1 MIYAT
6 SVPLIDHRQ
15 QPMKMQTIQVV
26 LWSYTTQNK
35 HVWFNN
41 NFITKYLVL
50 KHISGV
56 YMLIKYYIQKYL
68 NKLSYSYIDCSLHC
82 NSLHVWDIGHNLQIN
97 KSELAFFFSIENSYD
112 KHIQVRVHFFKV
124 FNLFCHVTS
133 MTWNDLWR
141 EQIN

>member
-97 KSELAFFFSIENSYD
+97 KSELAFFFQLKILMINIYKFAYTFS
-112 KHIQVRVHFFKV
+112 KFLTCFVMLR
-124 FNLFCHVTS
+124 
-133 MTWNDLWR
+133 LWH
-141 EQIN
+141 EMIYGANK

>member
-68 NKLSYSYIDCSLHC
+68 NKLSYSSIDCSLHC

-97 KSELAFFFSIENSYD
+97 KSELAFFFQLKILMINIYKFAYTFSKFLTCLVMLRLWHEMIYD
-112 KHIQVRVHFFKV
+112 ANK
-124 FNLFCHVTS
+124 
-133 MTWNDLWR
+133 
-141 EQIN
+141 